1 MLGNGLFVL
10 ALDLAMLIYLY
21 FPQILAF
28 VTTKLRALKAYLQ
41 TFTITTELAAL
52 KSTNT
57 ALEARIKRLKQQ
69 VKEKEGDSLDLTMA
83 LKRKSD
89 ELRDMTVFLDERRDI
104 IKDLN
109 ALLQTTFDELHDARL
124 ELADTREMLDDA
136 HIGLQAQ
143 QTLVADQNHAI
154 GVAMGIIR
162 EYGLENERLRGIN
175 EGLRGQLEDVNRA
188 IERGESVAVVVPVR
202 EDV

>member
-10 ALDLAMLIYLY
+10 ALDLAILIYLY

-28 VTTKLRALKAYLQ
+28 VTPKLRALKAYLQ

-52 KSTNT
+52 KATNT
-57 ALEARIKRLKQQ
+57 ALEARIKRFKQQ
-69 VKEKEGDSLDLTMA
+69 VKEKEDDSLDLTMA

-109 ALLQTTFDELHDARL
+109 ALLQTTFDELHDALL

-136 HIGLQAQ
+136 HVGLQAQ
-143 QTLVADQNHAI
+143 QRLVADQNHAI
-154 GVAMGIIR
+154 EVAMDIIR
-162 EYGLENERLRGIN
+162 EHGLENERLRGVN
-175 EGLRGQLEDVNRA
+175 EGLRGQLEDVNGA
-188 IERGESVAVVVPVR
+188 MERGESVAVVVPVR
-202 EDV
+202 GDV